1 MYNYSVITALSK
13 EKWEIVLHE
22 KKMFLSEIVSKLI
35 LFLEY
40 LEINWTVDIYEEGEF
55 SCNF

>member
-35 LFLEY
+35 LFLEC